1 MGDLAAPAS
10 LLARP
15 ARIDLAVVRQWR
27 AYDLVMRLPVLAYS
41 LFLAFFCCVD
51 LLRYGQEAGTTMSAG
66 GYAINLAMRL
76 LVIAYLVVLAA
87 AVIVRV
93 RPKRRAEGI
102 EPRVSALLGTFVIP
116 VVVLFPRR
124 ELPMTAEMVS
134 TLLVLAG
141 NAVAV
146 CVLVQLGRSFSIM
159 AEARR
164 LVTSGVYR
172 WVRHPLY
179 LAEEL
184 VAIGVVLQFF
194 SGWAA
199 LLLTV
204 QIVFQLRRM
213 RNEERVLAK
222 SFPEYAAYR
231 QTTAMLFPG
240 IY

>member
-1 MGDLAAPAS
+1 
-10 LLARP
+10 
-15 ARIDLAVVRQWR
+15 
-27 AYDLVMRLPVLAYS
+27 MRLPVLAYS

-51 LLRYGQEAGTTMSAG
+51 LLRYAREADPAMPAGTFVVD
-66 GYAINLAMRL
+66 LAMRFS
-76 LVIAYLVVLAA
+76 VVAYFVVLAT

-93 RPKRRAEGI
+93 QPKRRAEGVA
-102 EPRVSALLGTFVIP
+102 PRVSALLGTFTTSA
-116 VVVLFPRR
+116 VVLFPRCH
-124 ELPMTAEMVS
+124 LSLTAEMVS
-134 TLLVLAG
+134 TSLVLIG

-164 LVTSGVYR
+164 LMISGVYR

-184 VAIGVVLQFF
+184 AAIGIVMQFF

-204 QIVFQLRRM
+204 QIAFQLRRM

-222 SFPEYAAYR
+222 TFPEYAAYR

-240 IY
+240 VY